1 MAALTYQG
9 TINKRRQVSVVA
21 STDDAIG
28 AGDACIVVDSTKT
41 KSQIM
46 EAIRGIIK
54 RINRDGLKKSTPAG
68 YGTSGTTLE

>member
-28 AGDACIVVDSTKT
+28 SASAAVIIDSTAT
-41 KSQIM
+41 KDQVW
-46 EAIRGIIK
+46 EAIRGILR
-54 RINRDGLKKSTPAG
+54 RIRRDGLKASTPAD